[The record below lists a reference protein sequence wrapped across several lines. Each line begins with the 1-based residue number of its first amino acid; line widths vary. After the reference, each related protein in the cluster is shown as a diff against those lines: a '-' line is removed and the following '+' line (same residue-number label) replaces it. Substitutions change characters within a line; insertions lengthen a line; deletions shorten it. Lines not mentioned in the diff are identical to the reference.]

1 MVATLE
7 LLPIEQGVTSVSL
20 DLTFENKRI
29 DVDTHFYPRI
39 DRREIRGLF
48 PSGLSGQVLDM
59 FDREAQ
65 RIADPIAIR
74 AHMRGNDKESE
85 ESGDPHRDPDARVAS
100 VRELGFD
107 LQVLIPDGPFGN
119 LHGVGPYTVSAPA
132 EVRLAMCQVFNN
144 ANGAA
149 QAKHPDVFIGTM
161 IVPFDNVEVAAKE
174 VRRGATELGL
184 RVVVL
189 PFNWIG
195 KNFDEFDLY
204 PLWQEIND
212 LGVTVFCHGITQ
224 GCSGRI
230 GDHQPRYPAAFAE
243 RMRRLHLGTYMGFG
257 MEYIMATGAL
267 TLGGVFDEF
276 PNLRFAFFEAGA
288 SWLPYAM
295 YASDRSFLIEPQCSR
310 SERLPSEL
318 IKERCLTAI
327 EPMESIS
334 ELIAMVGSKNFFF
347 GTDFPH
353 PEFQVFHGAGRTVET
368 SEPGAAAILHRVGL
382 SDAEKTSILG
392 GNISR
397 MLFR

>member
-1 MVATLE
+1 M
-7 LLPIEQGVTSVSL
+7 SV
-20 DLTFENKRI
+20 DVTFENKRI

-39 DRREIRGLF
+39 DRHDLRGLF
-48 PSGLSGQVLDM
+48 PRGLAAEVLDM

-65 RIADPIAIR
+65 RIADPDGIR
-74 AHMRGNDKESE
+74 AEMRGKSG
-85 ESGDPHRDPDARVAS
+85 SGDDGGDAHRDPEVRVAS

-119 LHGVGPYTVSAPA
+119 LHGAGPYTVSAPL

-144 ANGAA
+144 ATGAA
-149 QAKHPDVFIGTM
+149 QAKFPESFIGTM
-161 IVPFDNVEVAAKE
+161 IVPFDNVEAAARE

-184 RVVVL
+184 KVVVL
-189 PFNWIG
+189 PFNWVG
-195 KNFDEFDLY
+195 KNFDEYALY

-224 GCSGRI
+224 GCGSKI

-276 PNLRFAFFEAGA
+276 PNLRFCFFEAGA

-295 YASDRSFLIEPQCSR
+295 YANDRSFLIEPQCSR
-310 SERLPSEL
+310 SQRLPSEL

-327 EPMESIS
+327 EPMESIN
-334 ELIAMVGSKNFFF
+334 ELINIVGNENFFF

-353 PEFQVFHGAGRTVET
+353 PEFQVFHAQGRAVEDN
-368 SEPGAAAILHRVGL
+368 EPGAAAILHRSGL
-382 SDAEKTSILG
+382 SETDKTNILG
-392 GNISR
+392 ANIARVLGSK
-397 MLFR
+397 

>member
-1 MVATLE
+1 MGFA
-7 LLPIEQGVTSVSL
+7 G
-20 DLTFENKRI
+20 KRI

-39 DRREIRGLF
+39 DRNEIRGLF
-48 PSGLSGQVLDM
+48 PSRLSAEVLDM

-65 RIADPIAIR
+65 RIADPVGIR
-74 AHMRGNDKESE
+74 AHMRGNETPE
-85 ESGDPHRDPDARVAS
+85 EWGSDAHRDPEARVAS

-107 LQVLIPDGPFGN
+107 LAVLIPDGPFGN
-119 LHGVGPYTVSAPA
+119 LHGAGPYTVPAPLD
-132 EVRLAMCQVFNN
+132 VRLAMCQVFNN
-144 ANGAA
+144 ATGAA
-149 QAKHPDVFIGTM
+149 QAKFPESFIGTM
-161 IVPFDNVEVAAKE
+161 IVPFDDVAAAAAE

-195 KNFDEFDLY
+195 KNFDEFELY

-257 MEYIMATGAL
+257 MEYIMATGSL

-295 YASDRSFLIEPQCSR
+295 YANDRSFLIEPQCSR

-318 IKERCLTAI
+318 IKERCITAI
-327 EPMESIS
+327 EPMESIPELVSMIGS
-334 ELIAMVGSKNFFF
+334 ENFFF

-353 PEFQVFHGAGRTVET
+353 PEFQVFHAAGRAVAIA
-368 SEPGAAAILHRVGL
+368 EPGAAAILGRDGL
-382 SDAEKTSILG
+382 TDADRANILG
-392 GNISR
+392 GNVARVLSR
-397 MLFR
+397 